1 VHADK
6 YTLDFKPFE
15 NFQSSSWQ
23 CLLVTVVLLTGH
35 AERDVVITQADA
47 GKRN

>member
-6 YTLDFKPFE
+6 YTLDFKPLE
-15 NFQSSSWQ
+15 KFQPSWQ

-35 AERDVVITQADA
+35 AERDVVITQADT